1 MSDTSHALAQLLTE
15 HRPTRDGDGFPQW
28 LRDRV
33 GAFVRDS
40 TDRGISLAAL
50 RSELG
55 VSSTT
60 LRRWSMASSGSGDRG
75 FVPVVLEPSPRG
87 AGPVQHTADG
97 ALRLV
102 APSGFALHGLSLD
115 QALAVMQA
123 LR

>member
-1 MSDTSHALAQLLTE
+1 MSSSSRALAQLLTE

-33 GAFVRDS
+33 GVFVRDS
-40 TDRGISLAAL
+40 TGRGISLATL

-60 LRRWSMASSGSGDRG
+60 LRRWSMASRGSGDGG
-75 FVPVVLEPSPRG
+75 FVPVVLEPSPR
-87 AGPVQHTADG
+87 ASAPLQHTTDV
-97 ALRLV
+97 ALRLS
-102 APSGFALHGLSLD
+102 APSGFTLHGLSLD
-115 QALAVMQA
+115 QALAMMQA